1 MVKRL
6 RDKPIVL
13 KLGGSVIT
21 HKDKVSTPNLKA
33 IERLAG
39 EISQSNIKSLILV
52 HGGGSFGHPV
62 AKKYSIHE
70 GYNDP
75 SQIPGFYKT
84 QKAMIEL
91 NLLVMK
97 SLIKHNINAAIIQS
111 SSCMMTKSDR
121 IQNLEIK
128 PLRKMI
134 ELGIIPVLYG
144 DAVFDSIKGFTILSG
159 DQLVS
164 SLAQEFNASRI
175 IIGTDVDGLR
185 TEAPAINPSANLIK
199 RTTLI
204 ELKTNKYGINGSK
217 TIDVTGGMK
226 RKMTELIP
234 AIESDIPA
242 MIVNAKEPLRLYKAL
257 KGEEVIGTIIE
268 KG

>member
-6 RDKPIVL
+6 SDKPIVL

-21 HKDKVSTPNLKA
+21 YKDKVSTPNLKA

-62 AKKYSIHE
+62 AEKYRIHE

-91 NLLVMK
+91 NFLVMNA
-97 SLIKHNINAAIIQS
+97 LIKHNINAAVIQP
-111 SSCMMTKSDR
+111 SSCLITMSDR
-121 IQNLEIK
+121 IQNLKIK
-128 PLRKMI
+128 PLKKMI
-134 ELGIIPVLYG
+134 ELGLIPVLHG

-164 SLAQEFNASRI
+164 LLAQEFNASRI
-175 IIGTDVDGLR
+175 IIGVDVDGLR
-185 TEAPAINPSANLIK
+185 AEAPEINPLANLIE
-199 RTTLI
+199 RITLN
-204 ELKTNKYGINGSK
+204 ELKTNKYGIKGSR

-234 AIESDIPA
+234 AIERDIPA
-242 MIVNAKEPLRLYKAL
+242 MIVNAKKPLRLYKAL
-257 KGEEVIGTIIE
+257 KGEEVIGTTIE
-268 KG
+268 KR